1 MLDFSKAS
9 TQMMRRLFAILCLPW
24 QLQLSLCLSLDGINS
39 RESKGGKLKPEHTR
53 APNQCGQARCN
64 HCILDPDGRLL
75 KVGKSFA
82 AVEFGSSD
90 RH

>member
-39 RESKGGKLKPEHTR
+39 RESKGGKLKPELQI
-53 APNQCGQARCN
+53 NVV
-64 HCILDPDGRLL
+64 RLGATT
-75 KVGKSFA
+75 VSWTPTADF
-82 AVEFGSSD
+82 
-90 RH
+90 